1 MVMKE
6 NPDRKKNWFSIY
18 LSLIILDIW
27 QGFEYAS
34 GSKYPRVL
42 IMQQLRTVLD
52 ILECAWKIMN
62 ISRYV
67 WILLNKQASKYNITS
82 ICYFVALL
90 NRENQLFINGRA

>member
-18 LSLIILDIW
+18 LYLIILDIW
-27 QGFEYAS
+27 QRFEYTS
-34 GSKYPRVL
+34 GSKYPGVL
-42 IMQQLRTVLD
+42 IMQQLRTVL
-52 ILECAWKIMN
+52 EHYEIMN

-67 WILLNKQASKYNITS
+67 WILLNKQASKYNMTS

-90 NRENQLFINGRA
+90 NTENQLFIDGRA